1 MTKLNA
7 VRALTLAAGLAVALP
22 GLAAARDLAENANNG
37 STSSP
42 FAYAMAVTRAP
53 QADGIP
59 GPVGH
64 NAGARGNPLGLRLA
78 QTEPHEA
85 AHLPRAV
92 GNSANAWGGFGTG
105 PAMN

>member
-1 MTKLNA
+1 M
-7 VRALTLAAGLAVALP
+7 
-22 GLAAARDLAENANNG
+22 
-37 STSSP
+37 
-42 FAYAMAVTRAP
+42 
-53 QADGIP
+53 
-59 GPVGH
+59 GH